1 MKQSIQ
7 ILIILFFA
15 FCYSINAQ
23 TSSNEKIAREWIEA
37 HSKELNLKQTDN
49 FKLSFVR
56 KSLSGE
62 TLRFQ
67 QMMNN
72 VPIFKSEIVVHI
84 NPSNEIS
91 YSTNSIKANLQRINT
106 SPSITE
112 EEAISNSNRAINNS
126 DNSVI
131 VENHL
136 LVIDYKGQTK
146 LAYRIITNP
155 TSGIASWE
163 NLIDAQTGEVLSSK
177 DVAIYHKKKPKKKL
191 EIKEE
196 IVKKDNASVAYVT
209 GTGMIYNPDPLSRM
223 LVAYGGQYVDSN
235 NTTNA
240 SLDAARD
247 AVVFPEI
254 DLTAGVYKL
263 KSSYVS
269 IKDFESPSRG
279 LFTQST
285 NDFSFNRSQYGFEAV
300 NAFYHLDKSMRYIN
314 ETLGIVCKPFLNGGI
329 FYYDPSGLSGADNS
343 HYIPSSEQIAF
354 GEGGVDDAEDADV
367 ILHEFG
373 HGIHDWITHGAASD
387 NFGEGNGDYW
397 AMSYSRSLNQW
408 NASQPAYHYVFSW
421 DGHNTFWPG
430 RLDNTTKLYPTDLDG
445 EVHDDGE
452 IWCAALMQI
461 FDIIGK
467 QKMDKAFLEGIA
479 NTTTTSTQQDAAIA
493 VRQAGIDMNYSC
505 ADIQVMTQKFTDRG
519 YVLPALT
526 LTMAAITDQ
535 TVSAD
540 ASNTYTIPSYL
551 TLANPITDNC
561 DAVVTQ
567 APVIG
572 TVLVPGIYPI
582 TLTATSGTS
591 IVPRTF
597 NLNITPF
604 LSVNENVKQNVVI
617 FPNPAKNQ
625 IVIKGEFDSNE
636 SVIVYDALGQKVM
649 EKSISSSE
657 EKVDVSI
664 LSSGVYYIYFNL
676 SKASSKFV
684 KE

>member
-1 MKQSIQ
+1 MKQKIQFLIVLIFACCSSIK
-7 ILIILFFA
+7 
-15 FCYSINAQ
+15 AQ
-23 TSSNEKIAREWIEA
+23 TSNNEKAAREWIVA
-37 HSKELNLKQTDN
+37 HLEGINSKQIGD

-72 VPIFKSEIVVHI
+72 VPVYKSEIVVHI

-91 YSTNSIKANLQRINT
+91 YSTNSINTNLQNITT

-112 EEAISNSNRAINNS
+112 EEAISKSNRVLNNS

-131 VENHL
+131 AETKLFVAFF
-136 LVIDYKGQTK
+136 KGQTR
-146 LAYRIITNP
+146 LVYRIVTNP
-155 TSGIASWE
+155 TSGSASWE
-163 NLIDAQTGEVLSSK
+163 NLIDAQTGDLLSSK
-177 DVAIYHKKKPKKKL
+177 DVAIYYKKKTKKKTDL
-191 EIKEE
+191 KE
-196 IVKKDNASVAYVT
+196 IVTKDNVVQPSFVT
-209 GTGMIYNPDPLSRM
+209 GTGMIYNPDPLSKM
-223 LVAYGGQYVDSN
+223 LVAYSGQYVDNSN
-235 NTTNA
+235 ATNA
-240 SLDAARD
+240 SLDAARET
-247 AVVFPEI
+247 VTFPEI

-263 KSSYVS
+263 KSSYVC
-269 IKDFESPSRG
+269 IRDFESPSRG

-285 NDFSFNRSQYGFEAV
+285 NNFSFNRSQYGFEAV

-314 ETLGIVCKPFLNGGI
+314 ETLGIVCKPSLNGGI

-373 HGIHDWITHGAASD
+373 HGIHDWITHGSASD

-408 NASQPAYHYVFSW
+408 NSSQAAYHYVFSW
-421 DGHNTFWPG
+421 DGHNPYWPG
-430 RLDNTTKLYPTDLDG
+430 RLDNTTKVYPTDLDG

-461 FDIIGK
+461 FDIIGR
-467 QKMDKAFLEGIA
+467 QEMDKAFLEGIA
-479 NTTTTSTQQDAAIA
+479 NTTTTSTQQDAAIS
-493 VRQAGIDMNYSC
+493 VRQAGIDMNYPC
-505 ADIQVMTQKFTDRG
+505 ADIQVMTQKFTARG
-519 YVLPALT
+519 YVLPALLLSMST
-526 LTMAAITDQ
+526 IADQ

-540 ASNTYTIPSYL
+540 ASNTYTLPSYL

-561 DAVVTQ
+561 DAIVTQ
-567 APVIG
+567 SPVIG
-572 TVLVPGIYPI
+572 TVLASGTYPI
-582 TLTATSGTS
+582 TMTATSGTS

-597 NLNITPF
+597 NLTITPF
-604 LSVNENVKQNVVI
+604 LSVNENIKQHVVI
-617 FPNPAKNQ
+617 FPNPASNQ
-625 IVIKGEFDSNE
+625 MVLKGEFDSKE
-636 SVIVYDALGQKVM
+636 SITIYDTLGQKVM
-649 EKSISSSE
+649 EKAINSNE
-657 EKVDVSI
+657 DKVDVSK
-664 LSSGVYYIYFNL
+664 LSNGVYYIYFNVL
-676 SKASSKFV
+676 KASYKFI